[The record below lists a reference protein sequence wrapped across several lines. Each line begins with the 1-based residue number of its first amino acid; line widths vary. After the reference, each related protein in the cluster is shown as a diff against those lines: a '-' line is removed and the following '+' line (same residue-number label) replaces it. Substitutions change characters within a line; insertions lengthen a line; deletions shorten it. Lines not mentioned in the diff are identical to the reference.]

1 MAKTLLQ
8 LAGATPVPSSLAAST
23 LVLIDIQNEYFDGP
37 LKLTGVEAAA
47 EVAAGLLARARALG
61 TPVVHVR
68 QRGKPG
74 GAFDPDAPRGQI
86 HASVAP
92 LEGETVIDKGL
103 PNSFANTT
111 LAGELEALGPRP
123 LVVAGFMT
131 HMCVSATV
139 RSALDRGHSSTVA
152 QDATATR
159 DLPDPT
165 NISGAGGDLP
175 AATVHRA
182 ALAAIADR
190 FATVVPAAD
199 IPD

>member
-1 MAKTLLQ
+1 MAKTLLE
-8 LAGATPVPSSLAAST
+8 LAGATPTPSRLGSSV

-37 LKLTGVEAAA
+37 LRLTGVDTAA
-47 EVAAGLLARARALG
+47 EVAAGLLTRARALG

-68 QRGKPG
+68 QRGRAG
-74 GAFDPDAPRGQI
+74 GVFDLDAPRGQI

-92 LEGETVIDKGL
+92 LDGEAVVDKGL
-103 PNSFANTT
+103 PNSFANTS
-111 LAGELEALGPRP
+111 LADVLEGIGARP

-139 RSALDRGHSSTVA
+139 RSALDRGLSTTVA
-152 QDATATR
+152 VDATTTR

-165 NISGAGGDLP
+165 GGVL
-175 AATVHRA
+175 AADTVHRA

-190 FATVVPAAD
+190 FATVVHAAD

>member
-8 LAGATPVPSSLAAST
+8 LAGATPTPSQLGSSV

-47 EVAAGLLARARALG
+47 RVAAGLLARARGLG

-68 QRGKPG
+68 HRGRAG

-92 LEGETVIDKGL
+92 VAGETVIDKGL
-103 PNSFANTT
+103 PNSFAGTT
-111 LAGELEALGPRP
+111 LAEVLEGFGPRP

-139 RSALDRGHSSTVA
+139 RSALDRGLSSTVA
-152 QDATATR
+152 MDATATR

-165 NISGAGGDLP
+165 GGVLP
-175 AATVHRA
+175 ADTIHRS

>member
-8 LAGATPVPSSLAAST
+8 LAGATPVPSRLSLSV

-37 LKLTGVEAAA
+37 LQLTGVGAAA

-68 QRGKPG
+68 HRGRAG
-74 GAFDPDAPRGQI
+74 GAFDPEAPRGQI

-92 LEGETVIDKGL
+92 LAGEAIVDKGL

-111 LAGELEALGPRP
+111 LAEVLQGIGPRP

-139 RSALDRGHSSTVA
+139 RSALDRGLSSTVA
-152 QDATATR
+152 MDATATR

-165 NISGAGGDLP
+165 GGVLP
-175 AATVHRA
+175 ADTVHRA

-190 FATVVPAAD
+190 FATVVSAAD

>member
-8 LAGATPVPSSLAAST
+8 LAGATPTPSRLGAST

-37 LKLTGVEAAA
+37 VRLTGVEAAA

-68 QRGKPG
+68 HRGRPG
-74 GAFDPDAPRGQI
+74 GAFDPEAPRGQI

-92 LEGETVIDKGL
+92 LAGETVIDKGL
-103 PNSFANTT
+103 PNAFAGTT
-111 LAGELEALGPRP
+111 LAETLAEIGQRP

-139 RSALDRGHSSTVA
+139 RAALDLGLSSTVA
-152 QDATATR
+152 MDATATR

-165 NISGAGGDLP
+165 GGDLP
-175 AATVHRA
+175 ADTVHRA

-190 FATVVPAAD
+190 FATVVHAAD

>member
-8 LAGATPVPSSLAAST
+8 LAGATPTPSRLGEST

-37 LKLTGVEAAA
+37 LRLAGVEAAA
-47 EVAAGLLARARALG
+47 EVAAGLLTRARALG

-68 QRGKPG
+68 HRGRAG

-92 LEGETVIDKGL
+92 LAGEAVVDKGL
-103 PNSFANTT
+103 PNSFANTSLAEV
-111 LAGELEALGPRP
+111 LAGIGDRP

-139 RSALDRGHSSTVA
+139 RAALDHGLSSTVA
-152 QDATATR
+152 MDATAAR
-159 DLPDPT
+159 DLPDP
-165 NISGAGGDLP
+165 SGGDLP
-175 AATVHRA
+175 AEAIHRA

-190 FATVVPAAD
+190 FAVVCRAD
-199 IPD
+199 AIPE

>member
-8 LAGATPVPSSLAAST
+8 LAGATPTPSRLGAST

-37 LKLTGVEAAA
+37 LRLAGVEAALA
-47 EVAAGLLARARALG
+47 AAAGLLARARALG

-74 GAFDPDAPRGQI
+74 GAFDPEAPRGQI

-92 LEGETVIDKGL
+92 RTGETVIDKAL
-103 PNSFANTT
+103 PNAFAGTG
-111 LAGELEALGPRP
+111 LAEALETIGQRP

-139 RSALDRGHSSTVA
+139 RAALDRGLSSTVA
-152 QDATATR
+152 MDATATR

-165 NISGAGGDLP
+165 GGELASD
-175 AATVHRA
+175 TVHRA

-190 FATVVPAAD
+190 FATVVAAAD

>member
-8 LAGATPVPSSLAAST
+8 LAGATPVPSRLSESA

-37 LKLTGVEAAA
+37 LKLDGVEAAA
-47 EVAAGLLARARALG
+47 GVAAGLLARARGLG
-61 TPVVHVR
+61 TPVIHVR
-68 QRGKPG
+68 HRGRAG

-86 HASVAP
+86 HASVAAAP
-92 LEGETVIDKGL
+92 GETVVDKGL
-103 PNSFANTT
+103 PNSFAGTT
-111 LAGELEALGPRP
+111 LAEALEGLGKRP

-139 RSALDRGHSSTVA
+139 RSALDRGISSTVA
-152 QDATATR
+152 MDATATR
-159 DLPDPT
+159 ALPDPL
-165 NISGAGGDLP
+165 GGPDL
-175 AATVHRA
+175 AAAEVHRA

-190 FATVVPAAD
+190 FATVVRAAN

>member
-1 MAKTLLQ
+1 MARTLLQ
-8 LAGATPVPSSLAAST
+8 LAGASPVPSRLGAST

-37 LKLTGVEAAA
+37 VKLTGVEAAT

-74 GAFDPDAPRGQI
+74 GVFDPEARRGQI

-92 LEGETVIDKGL
+92 RTGETVIDKAL
-103 PNSFANTT
+103 PNAFAGTG
-111 LAGELEALGPRP
+111 LAEALETIGQRP

-139 RSALDRGHSSTVA
+139 RAALDRGLSSTVA
-152 QDATATR
+152 MDATATR

-165 NISGAGGDLP
+165 GGELASD
-175 AATVHRA
+175 TVHRA

-190 FATVVPAAD
+190 FATVVAAAD

>member
-8 LAGATPVPSSLAAST
+8 LSGATPVPSRLGSSV

-37 LKLTGVEAAA
+37 LKLAGVEAATQ
-47 EVAAGLLARARALG
+47 VAAGLLTRARALG

-68 QRGKPG
+68 HRGRAG
-74 GAFDPDAPRGQI
+74 GAFDPGAPRGQI
-86 HASVAP
+86 HALVAP
-92 LEGETVIDKGL
+92 LAGEAIVDKGL
-103 PNSFANTT
+103 PNSFANTSLAEV
-111 LAGELEALGPRP
+111 LAGIGPRP

-139 RSALDRGHSSTVA
+139 RSALDRGFSSTVA

-165 NISGAGGDLP
+165 GGVLP
-175 AATVHRA
+175 ADTIHRA

>member
-8 LAGATPVPSSLAAST
+8 LAGATPTPSRLGASV

-37 LKLTGVEAAA
+37 VRLTGVEAAA
-47 EVAAGLLARARALG
+47 KAAAGLLARARALG
-61 TPVVHVR
+61 APVVHVR
-68 QRGKPG
+68 HRGRPG

-92 LEGETVIDKGL
+92 LAGETVIDKGL
-103 PNSFANTT
+103 PNAFAGTG
-111 LAGELEALGPRP
+111 LAEALEAIGPRP
-123 LVVAGFMT
+123 LIVAGFMT

-139 RSALDRGHSSTVA
+139 RAALDRGLISTVA
-152 QDATATR
+152 LDATATR

-165 NISGAGGDLP
+165 DGTGGGGLP
-175 AATVHRA
+175 ADTVHRA

-190 FATVVPAAD
+190 FATVVPTAD

>member
-8 LAGATPVPSSLAAST
+8 LAGATPVPSRLGLSV

-37 LKLTGVEAAA
+37 LQLTGVGAAA

-68 QRGKPG
+68 HRGRAG
-74 GAFDPDAPRGQI
+74 GAFDPEAPRGQI

-92 LEGETVIDKGL
+92 LAGEAIVDKGL

-111 LAGELEALGPRP
+111 LAEVLQGIGPRP

-139 RSALDRGHSSTVA
+139 RSALDRGLSSTVA
-152 QDATATR
+152 MDATATR

-165 NISGAGGDLP
+165 GGVLP
-175 AATVHRA
+175 ADTVHRA

-190 FATVVPAAD
+190 FATVVSAAD

>member
-8 LAGATPVPSSLAAST
+8 LAGATPTPSRLGEST

-37 LKLTGVEAAA
+37 LKLTGVEAALD
-47 EVAAGLLARARALG
+47 VATGLLTRARALG

-68 QRGKPG
+68 QRGKSG
-74 GAFDPDAPRGQI
+74 GAFDPEAPRGQI

-92 LEGETVIDKGL
+92 LEGETIIDKGL

-111 LAGELEALGPRP
+111 LAGALEAIGPRP

-139 RSALDRGHSSTVA
+139 RSALDRGLSSTVA

-159 DLPDPT
+159 DLPDP
-165 NISGAGGDLP
+165 AGGDLP
-175 AATVHRA
+175 ADTVHRA

>member
-8 LAGATPVPSSLAAST
+8 LAGATSTPSRLGGST

-37 LKLTGVEAAA
+37 VRLTGVEAAA

-61 TPVVHVR
+61 APVVHVR
-68 QRGKPG
+68 HRGKPG
-74 GAFDPDAPRGQI
+74 GAFDPEAPRGQI

-92 LEGETVIDKGL
+92 RTGETVIDKGL
-103 PNSFANTT
+103 PNAFAGTT
-111 LAGELEALGPRP
+111 LAETLAEIGQRP

-139 RSALDRGHSSTVA
+139 RAALDLGLISTVA
-152 QDATATR
+152 MDATATR

-165 NISGAGGDLP
+165 GGDLP
-175 AATVHRA
+175 ADTVHRA

-190 FATVVPAAD
+190 FAVVCRAD
-199 IPD
+199 AIPE